1 VGVVGVLP
9 TEAFDPDNSMGG
21 PGAATLRYMGGK
33 YLPDIRDKY
42 EIYRF
47 ITPVF
52 LHAGILH
59 IFFNLLFQVPSTFR
73 HLSFVKLLPHVSLQH
88 HCPV

>member
-1 VGVVGVLP
+1 MCGLHQWAI
-9 TEAFDPDNSMGG
+9 EAFDPDNQMGG
-21 PGAATLRYMGGK
+21 PGAAALRYMGGK

-47 ITPVF
+47 ITPVL

-59 IFFNLLFQVPSTFR
+59 IFFNLLFQVTA
-73 HLSFVKLLPHVSLQH
+73 HCASLIH
-88 HCPV
+88 ARTCY